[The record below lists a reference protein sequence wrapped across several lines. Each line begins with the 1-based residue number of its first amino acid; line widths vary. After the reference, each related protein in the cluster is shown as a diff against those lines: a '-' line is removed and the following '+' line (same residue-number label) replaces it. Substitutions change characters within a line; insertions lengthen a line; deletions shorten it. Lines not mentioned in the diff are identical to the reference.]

1 MPSELDWDRL
11 RVNPS
16 RIQDVTPLDL
26 KLARIC
32 ELCPVCRHAR
42 KRQQGGAFK
51 FVQGIEQ
58 HVCPFCKAYER
69 VHGRK
74 AHQPKE

>member
-1 MPSELDWDRL
+1 MK
-11 RVNPS
+11 PS
-16 RIQDVTPLDL
+16 RKQDVSPLDL
-26 KLARIC
+26 KLACIC

-42 KRQQGGAFK
+42 KSQQGLAFN

-58 HVCPFCKAYER
+58 DVCPFCKAYER

-74 AHQPKE
+74 AHQPKD